1 MQSSA
6 VQQFLPVPQ
15 GNKKTFPKNGKVFG
29 AGDRTR
35 TDDLRIT
42 NALLYQLSHTS
53 KSRAFAVDLIILSQ
67 LFAFVNSYFNFFCK
81 KRKNI
86 S

>member
-1 MQSSA
+1 MPY
-6 VQQFLPVPQ
+6 FQ
-15 GNKKTFPKNGKVFG
+15 GF
-29 AGDRTR
+29 AGFRYR
-35 TDDLRIT
+35 VDLNIT

-53 KSRAFAVDLIILSQ
+53 KSRAFAIDLIILSQ